1 MIRRKSIPAR
11 IAEVLIF
18 VLLAGITLL
27 PIVWG
32 VVTSFKGSRDL
43 FAYPPKFWGFDIVLD
58 NYKLV
63 FDGDILHSVLISLF
77 YSAVSIFFGLLV
89 GSMCAYGLRRCKF
102 RGRKAIFYLI
112 IAGIPLSTGSAALLI
127 PNYLYMAGLHLVDKW
142 YTLPLM
148 YTAYN
153 LPMAI
158 WVLMAGVDSI
168 PYEIEEAAL
177 VDGCGRGYVI
187 FRLIPALNKPALA
200 SAALF
205 IFIGVWNEFNV
216 ASVMINSPSLR
227 PIQQSVYYYMG
238 FFGLDW
244 GALTAAATIAVV
256 PTVIIFT
263 FLGRYLVSGLT
274 SGAVKG

>member
-1 MIRRKSIPAR
+1 MKKKTISGRVV
-11 IAEVLIF
+11 ELLIF
-18 VLLAGITLL
+18 LVVAIVTLL

-32 VVTSFKGSRDL
+32 IITSFKGSRDL
-43 FAYPPKFWGFDIVLD
+43 FAYPPKLFNFAPVLG

-63 FDGDILHSVLISLF
+63 FDGGILQSVLISLF
-77 YSAVSIFFGLLV
+77 YSAVSIVFGLIL
-89 GSMCAYGLRRCKF
+89 GNLCAYGLKRYKF
-102 RGRKAIFYLI
+102 HGRKLIFYLVV
-112 IAGIPLSTGSAALLI
+112 AGIPLSSGSAALLI
-127 PNYLYMAGLHLVDKW
+127 PNYTYMSALHMIDKW

-158 WVLMAGVDSI
+158 WIMLGGLDSI
-168 PYEIEEAAL
+168 PLEIEEAAA
-177 VDGCGRGYVI
+177 VDGCSRRYII

-200 SAALF
+200 ASALF
-205 IFIGVWNEFNV
+205 VFIGVWNEFNV

-227 PIQQSVYYYMG
+227 PIQQSIYYYMG

-256 PTVIIFT
+256 PVLLIFA
-263 FLGRYLVSGLT
+263 FLGKFLVSGLT
-274 SGAVKG
+274 NGAVKG